1 MSMSFARIVT
11 TCWGVMTVTRWSRTI
26 AASVIPISSIVRSI
40 TCRHRT
46 YRFAF
51 GGHATPL
58 PNSGDGLEGVED
70 TAGDQIV
77 LDPPPE
83 HLLVQVRPAVDL
95 AEGESHPDE
104 FSPALLQGQEAE
116 VPDSRVSVHAIHHRE
131 RQANHSDRIG
141 SLAALDVVLF
151 TVSDEGEDQ
160 VVDREVCLIR
170 TRQAGGASGDTE
182 SHSSIGRLYSTR
194 DSAER

>member
-40 TCRHRT
+40 SRPAHRT
-46 YRFAF
+46 YRFAL
-51 GGHATPL
+51 GAMQHPL

-95 AEGESHPDE
+95 AEGESHPGRIQPGTPSGPDPK
-104 FSPALLQGQEAE
+104 SLTAE
-116 VPDSRVSVHAIHHRE
+116 YLYTRFTTVSVR
-131 RQANHSDRIG
+131 RII
-141 SLAALDVVLF
+141 
-151 TVSDEGEDQ
+151 
-160 VVDREVCLIR
+160 LI
-170 TRQAGGASGDTE
+170 GLVASPLLT
-182 SHSSIGRLYSTR
+182 
-194 DSAER
+194 